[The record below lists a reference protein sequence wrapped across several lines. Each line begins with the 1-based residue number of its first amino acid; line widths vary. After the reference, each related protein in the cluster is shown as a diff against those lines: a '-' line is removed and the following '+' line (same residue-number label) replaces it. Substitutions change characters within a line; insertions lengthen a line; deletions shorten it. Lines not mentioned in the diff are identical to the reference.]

1 MIFIEEDKA
10 GNPLCNENP
19 FLEVLGKITKGPI
32 FLIQIV
38 FSAVC
43 EPTNSS
49 PFFPIRIYI
58 KRNNGY
64 PLFLFGFYF
73 LFLLAL
79 FFLMSAFILAEPEPW
94 APVMYFFFFAL
105 VLTFVSCG
113 AFSRFGPPRNVIP
126 PRITASMSS
135 PPKLLISFCFCGIRI
150 LFPRISGGR
159 DVLQ

>member
-1 MIFIEEDKA
+1 MLILSAMKIF
-10 GNPLCNENP
+10 
-19 FLEVLGKITKGPI
+19 
-32 FLIQIV
+32 
-38 FSAVC
+38 FSGLRKNHTEFHFAESKLFFAVC

-49 PFFPIRIYI
+49 PFFSIRIYI

-64 PLFLFGFYF
+64 AIVPFCVYYF
-73 LFLLAL
+73 LCLFAL

-135 PPKLLISFCFCGIRI
+135 PPKLFISFCFCGIRI

>member
-1 MIFIEEDKA
+1 MKIFFSGLRKNHTEFHFAESKLFFA
-10 GNPLCNENP
+10 LCESTNP
-19 FLEVLGKITKGPI
+19 
-32 FLIQIV
+32 
-38 FSAVC
+38 
-43 EPTNSS
+43 S
-49 PFFPIRIYI
+49 PFFAPPSRRRIH
-58 KRNNGY
+58 KKKGTMTSVHCS
-64 PLFLFGFYF
+64 LFFVYYF
-73 LFLLAL
+73 LCLFAL

-135 PPKLLISFCFCGIRI
+135 PPKLFISFCFCGIRI